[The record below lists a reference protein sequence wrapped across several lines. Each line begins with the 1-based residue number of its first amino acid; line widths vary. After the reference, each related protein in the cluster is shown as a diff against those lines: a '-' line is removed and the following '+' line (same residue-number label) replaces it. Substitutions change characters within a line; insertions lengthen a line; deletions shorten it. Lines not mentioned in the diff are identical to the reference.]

1 MNIRD
6 AQESDLPAIVEIYNA
21 AIPTRIATADLEPI
35 TVESRCA
42 WFRQYNPDKRPLW
55 VLEVDD
61 AAGQEIAAWI
71 SLTSFYSG
79 RPAYLATAEISIYI
93 APQHQRQGYGRYLIK
108 HLIEACPRLGVTT
121 LLAMYFDHNI
131 GSQRLFEGLGFQP
144 QGHLTDIAVLDGQQ
158 RGLIIAALRVEPG
171 VLHTCC

>member
-35 TVESRCA
+35 TVESRYL
-42 WFRQYNPDKRPLW
+42 WFRQYHPNKRPLW
-55 VLEVDD
+55 VLEV
-61 AAGQEIAAWI
+61 ANEANSEIAAWI
-71 SLTSFYSG
+71 SLTSFYAG
-79 RPAYLATAEISIYI
+79 RPAYSATAEISIYI
-93 APQHQRQGYGRYLIK
+93 APQHQRRGYGRHLIK
-108 HLIEACPRLGVTT
+108 RLIESCPKLGVTT

-158 RGLIIAALRVEPG
+158 RGLIIAALKVEPYSDIPKP
-171 VLHTCC
+171 

>member
-35 TVESRCA
+35 TVESRYL
-42 WFRQYNPDKRPLW
+42 WFKQYHPDKRPLW
-55 VLEVDD
+55 VLEVANEGGKNEEDK
-61 AAGQEIAAWI
+61 EIAAWI
-71 SLTSFYSG
+71 SLTSFYAG
-79 RPAYLATAEISIYI
+79 RPAYSATAEISIYI
-93 APQHQRQGYGRYLIK
+93 APQHQRQGYGK
-108 HLIEACPRLGVTT
+108 HLIKRLIEFCPQLGVTT

-144 QGHLTDIAVLDGQQ
+144 QGHLTNIAILDGQQ
-158 RGLIIAALRVEPG
+158 RGLIIAALRV
-171 VLHTCC
+171 